1 MQAVFSETVFRLV
14 FDDEF
19 RASFM
24 EDPKDFQE
32 RYELTDAGMEI
43 ITTYD
48 LNRINELSEL
58 LFSTEYDFVVAATW
72 CNNTPVTTA

>member
-32 RYELTDAGMEI
+32 RYELTDADMEI

-48 LNRINELSEL
+48 LNRINECCCSNM
-58 LFSTEYDFVVAATW
+58 VQQHA
-72 CNNTPVTTA
+72 CNNCITYR